1 MAHGARH
8 QPSSGPRTSPRCINR
23 PCTDNQRG
31 LSWQDLR
38 HCRQGTSQPLRT
50 RLSSQLLLL
59 SSWLTQS
66 SLTAPVFAMLLLAA
80 PAEADPL
87 NDEILPADP
96 SAALTAS
103 ADLATT
109 AAPPAVTAG
118 ETLSAQAASPPRPPL
133 GQGLTDPAIAGVLPE
148 DLVLSA
154 NHQDYDAQT
163 QRFVAS
169 GNVMVY
175 LAGGRLLADRL
186 EFATDSRTLLA
197 TGRLRFQRG
206 QQYLQ
211 ASQLRYSLSEGV
223 GTIEDVY
230 GVIDLD
236 GSDSDFNLEAPP
248 SAPLT
253 AAQPP
258 ACTPLLPPIPQWH
271 PYAWAVTAW
280 GGQMVD
286 NDSGTAL
293 GLQGRGRPEVLGGI
307 GLQRR
312 LLDGGPLSLD
322 LDTNLLGHVAQSQ
335 AGGPYN
341 QTVPYANTPGQSFGE
356 LTGGL
361 GVRLWLQPW
370 LNIFAVEGVSVLS
383 SSSNYERTFRENS
396 STVLNYTA
404 LELEAL
410 VSPQWSLV
418 GRIHQRSGVFG
429 TYSGVRDGSTA
440 YLLGLRHR
448 FGEPQAVKPR
458 LQVPPAPGCPGAP
471 EAGSTGRDTL
481 AAALEGTAMGD
492 GTTTPGTSASTSAAT
507 PATAARSG
515 ESLWQ
520 RARRMER
527 ERAEAV
533 DRLDQRVS
541 DVRFQQSL
549 VSEQKLGFTQQVIN
563 PEMVNGFGQALPQQ
577 LQTQAQTPTQ
587 AQSQV
592 GITSQ
597 SLVTGTISRWRFQA
611 RRMEITATALKADR
625 VALTNDPFTPAQSW
639 LDADGVTVAQIAKGK
654 TRIWA
659 RRNQLVLDERLTIP
673 VIGRTTIRQQVTSP
687 WSIGVDGRDRNG
699 AYIGYQVTPLR
710 FGDSGSLELQPQ
722 LLIQRALNGSTN
734 SYPLPGQPADAP
746 AVSQPTSAADLFGL
760 IASLKTPLA
769 GFQFNGTADLST
781 LNPAHLAAGTRSWA
795 DLSRS
800 VKLPLLGES
809 TLRLFGAYR
818 YRTWNGTLGEQDVY
832 AAYGVSIEDS
842 GSLPNWGSLSS
853 SYFWKVGT
861 GNYQATAYSA
871 TNAPAN
877 VATTWR
883 TNLIGSLNASLPL
896 WTGNTLPLTRDQ
908 AYRYSGVPIRP
919 GLSLVANITGSM
931 AVYSD
936 SNYQNTLSLSGGPTL
951 TLGHF
956 QKPYFDYTQLSIT
969 AGSTFRQG
977 ISPLGFD
984 RAVDLGTLSF
994 GLTQQ
999 IAGPLVF
1006 SGGVGINI
1014 DPNSI
1019 TYGRITNSYL
1029 EVRWQQRAYE
1039 IGVFYSP
1046 YEQLGGL
1053 RIKLNDFNFQGPG
1066 LPFVPYEPNLLSS
1079 PARRLL

>member
-1 MAHGARH
+1 M
-8 QPSSGPRTSPRCINR
+8 PSQFP
-23 PCTDNQRG
+23 
-31 LSWQDLR
+31 
-38 HCRQGTSQPLRT
+38 
-50 RLSSQLLLL
+50 RLSVG
-59 SSWLTQS
+59 LTPS
-66 SLTAPVFAMLLLAA
+66 ALAA
-80 PAEADPL
+80 PLFAGVMLVPPAEAQALADAQVAADSHAADSYSVAPSSRSATADPEALADSDSGQPGTPSSPADEQAFADPDRSNPSVLLVAATAASSAVGTSGSTL
-87 NDEILPADP
+87 NPLAALPFSSLAGLDP
-96 SAALTAS
+96 SAA
-103 ADLATT
+103 
-109 AAPPAVTAG
+109 G
-118 ETLSAQAASPPRPPL
+118 
-133 GQGLTDPAIAGVLPE
+133 ILPE
-148 DLVLSA
+148 ELVLSA
-154 NHQDYDAQT
+154 NHQEYDAQS
-163 QRFVAS
+163 QRFLAT

-186 EFATDSRTLLA
+186 EFNPASRTLLA
-197 TGRLRFQRG
+197 SGRLRFQRG

-211 ASQLRYSLSEGV
+211 ASRLRYSLSEGV

-236 GSDSDFNLEAPP
+236 SSDSDFNLEAPP

-253 AAQPP
+253 AAQAPT
-258 ACTPLLPPIPQWH
+258 CTPLLPPIPQWH

-286 NDSGTAL
+286 NDSGAAL
-293 GLQGRGRPEVLGGI
+293 GLSGRARPEFLGGI
-307 GLQRR
+307 GVQRR
-312 LLDGGPLSLD
+312 LLDGGPINLE
-322 LDTNLLGHVAQSQ
+322 LDTNLLGHGAQPQ

-341 QTVPYANTPGQSFGE
+341 QAVPNATTPGQSFGE

-383 SSSNYERTFRENS
+383 STSNYERTFRENFAS
-396 STVLNYTA
+396 VLNYTA

-440 YLLGLRHR
+440 YLVGLRHR
-448 FGEPQAVKPR
+448 FGEPQPVRPR

-471 EAGSTGRDTL
+471 ATENAGRETL
-481 AAALEGTAMGD
+481 VSALERTAMGEGD
-492 GTTTPGTSASTSAAT
+492 TPTGFSSGLAT
-507 PATAARSG
+507 GITATNRSE

-520 RARRMER
+520 QARRMER
-527 ERAEAV
+527 ERVEAV

-549 VSEQKLGFTQQVIN
+549 ISEQKLGFTQQVIN
-563 PEMVNGFGQALPQQ
+563 PDMVNGFGQALPQQ
-577 LQTQAQTPTQ
+577 LQSQAQAQPQTQ
-587 AQSQV
+587 TQSQSQNS
-592 GITSQ
+592 INISTQ

-625 VALTNDPFTPAQSW
+625 VALTNDPFTPAQTW
-639 LDADGVTVAQIAKGK
+639 MDADGVTVVQIGKGK
-654 TRIWA
+654 TRITA
-659 RRNQLVLDERLTIP
+659 RRNQLILDERLPIP
-673 VIGRTTIRQQVTSP
+673 VISRTTIRQQVSSP
-687 WSIGVDGRDRNG
+687 WLVGVDVRDRNG
-699 AYIGYQVTPLR
+699 AFIGYQLPPLR
-710 FGDSGSLELQPQ
+710 FGTSGSLDLQPQ
-722 LLIQRALNGSTN
+722 LLIQRALNGTTN

-746 AVSQPTSAADLFGL
+746 TVSQPTTAADLFGL
-760 IASLKTPLA
+760 IATLKTPLA
-769 GFQFNGTADLST
+769 GFQFNATADLST
-781 LNPAHLAAGTRSWA
+781 LNPEHLAAGTRSSA
-795 DLSRS
+795 DLSRT

-832 AAYGVSIEDS
+832 AAYGVSLEDT
-842 GSLPNWGSLSS
+842 GKLPTWGRLSS
-853 SYFWKVGT
+853 NYYWKVGS

-871 TNAPAN
+871 TNAPAA

-883 TNLIGSLNASLPL
+883 TNVVGSLNASLPL
-896 WTGNTLPLTRDQ
+896 WTGTTLPLTRDQ
-908 AYRYSGVPIRP
+908 AYRYSAVPIKP
-919 GLSLVANITGSM
+919 GLSLAANITGTL
-931 AVYSD
+931 AVYGNNS
-936 SNYQNTLSLSGGPTL
+936 YQNTLSISGGPTL

-969 AGSTFRQG
+969 GGGTFRQG
-977 ISPLGFD
+977 LSPLGFD

-1006 SGGVGINI
+1006 SGGIGINI
-1014 DPNSI
+1014 DPNST
-1019 TYGRITNSYL
+1019 TYGGITNSYL
-1029 EVRWQQRAYE
+1029 ELRWQQRAYE
-1039 IGVFYSP
+1039 VGVFYSP

-1066 LPFVPYEPNLLSS
+1066 LPFIPYEPTVLSS

>member
-1 MAHGARH
+1 
-8 QPSSGPRTSPRCINR
+8 
-23 PCTDNQRG
+23 
-31 LSWQDLR
+31 
-38 HCRQGTSQPLRT
+38 
-50 RLSSQLLLL
+50 
-59 SSWLTQS
+59 
-66 SLTAPVFAMLLLAA
+66 MLLLAA
-80 PAEADPL
+80 PAEAETPGDEPL
-87 NDEILPADP
+87 PPDP

-103 ADLATT
+103 ATVATPG
-109 AAPPAVTAG
+109 APSAVSAD
-118 ETLSAQAASPPRPPL
+118 EPLSAQVPSPSRQPL
-133 GQGLTDPAIAGVLPE
+133 GRDLPDSAITGLLPE
-148 DLVLSA
+148 ELVLSA

-163 QRFVAS
+163 QRFVAT
-169 GNVMVY
+169 GNVVVY

-186 EFATDSRTLLA
+186 EFETDSRTLLA

-211 ASQLRYSLSEGV
+211 ASRLRYSLSEGV

-236 GSDSDFNLEAPP
+236 GSESDFNLEAPP

-253 AAQPP
+253 AAQPQ

-271 PYAWAVTAW
+271 PYPWAVTAW

-286 NDSGTAL
+286 SDSGAAL
-293 GLQGRGRPEVLGGI
+293 GLQGKGRPEVLGGI

-312 LLDGGPLSLD
+312 LLDGGPISLD
-322 LDTNLLGHVAQSQ
+322 LDTNLLGHVAQTQ

-341 QTVPYANTPGQSFGE
+341 QAVPYANTPGQSFGE

-383 SSSNYERTFRENS
+383 STSNYERTFRENYS
-396 STVLNYTA
+396 SVLNYTA
-404 LELEAL
+404 LEVEAL

-418 GRIHQRSGVFG
+418 GRVHQRSGVFG
-429 TYSGVRDGSTA
+429 TYNGVRDGSTA

-471 EAGSTGRDTL
+471 EPGSTGRDTL
-481 AAALEGTAMGD
+481 AAALEGTAMGES
-492 GTTTPGTSASTSAAT
+492 PGASTASVSTGAEL
-507 PATAARSG
+507 PPTAARAG

-520 RARRMER
+520 QARRMEQ

-541 DVRFQQSL
+541 DVRFQQSFS
-549 VSEQKLGFTQQVIN
+549 SEQRIGFTQQTYT
-563 PEMVNGFGQALPQQ
+563 PDTVNTFGQVRPDQ
-577 LQTQAQTPTQ
+577 LKSLSTV
-587 AQSQV
+587 SN
-592 GITSQ
+592 Q
-597 SLVTGTISRWRFQA
+597 SLVQGLISRWRIQA
-611 RRMEITATALKADR
+611 RRMEITPTALRADR
-625 VALTNDPFTPAQSW
+625 AALTNDPFTPAQTW
-639 LDADGVTVAQIAKGK
+639 MDADGVTITQVAKGK
-654 TRIWA
+654 TQIRA
-659 RRNQLVLDERLTIP
+659 QANQLVLDERLTIP
-673 VIGRTTIRQQVTSP
+673 VVSRTTLRQEVGSR
-687 WSIGVDGRDRNG
+687 WALNVDSRDRNG
-699 AYIGYQVTPLR
+699 AYLGYQAPVIR
-710 FGDSGSLELQPQ
+710 FGRTGRLDLQPQ

-746 AVSQPTSAADLFGL
+746 TVTQRNTAGDLFGL
-760 IASLKTPLA
+760 LANLSVPVA
-769 GFQFNGTADLST
+769 GFQFNGTADVST
-781 LNPAHLAAGTRSWA
+781 LNPALLAAGTRSWA
-795 DLSRS
+795 DLSRT
-800 VKLPLLGES
+800 VHLPVLGDS

-832 AAYGVSIEDS
+832 AAYGVSLEDT
-842 GSLPNWGSLSS
+842 GSLPNWGSLNSNF
-853 SYFWKVGT
+853 FWKIGS
-861 GNYQATAYSA
+861 GRYQATAYSA
-871 TNAPAN
+871 TNTPTDL
-877 VATTWR
+877 ATTWR
-883 TNLIGSLNASLPL
+883 TNVIGSLNASLPL
-896 WTGNTLPLTRDQ
+896 WTGKALPLTRDQ
-908 AYRYSGVPIRP
+908 AYRHSPIPIRP
-919 GLSLVANITGSM
+919 GLSLAANITGTL
-931 AVYSD
+931 AVYG
-936 SNYQNTLSLSGGPTL
+936 NGAYQNTLSLSGGPTL

-956 QKPYFDYTQLSIT
+956 QKPFFDYTQLTIT
-969 AGSTFRQG
+969 GGGTFRQG

-984 RAVDLGTLSF
+984 RAVDLGTLNF

-1014 DPNSI
+1014 DPTS
-1019 TYGRITNSYL
+1019 TSYGGITNSYVEL
-1029 EVRWQQRAYE
+1029 RWQQRAYE
-1039 IGVFYSP
+1039 IGIYYSP

-1066 LPFVPYEPNLLSS
+1066 LPFVPYQPNTLTS

>member
-1 MAHGARH
+1 MRSTLAPGALA
-8 QPSSGPRTSPRCINR
+8 GP
-23 PCTDNQRG
+23 
-31 LSWQDLR
+31 
-38 HCRQGTSQPLRT
+38 
-50 RLSSQLLLL
+50 LLA
-59 SSWLTQS
+59 S
-66 SLTAPVFAMLLLAA
+66 VLLAA
-80 PAEADPL
+80 AAEAEPL
-87 NDEILPADP
+87 VSASSLAASGAAPISTQPTAPA
-96 SAALTAS
+96 AS
-103 ADLATT
+103 QP
-109 AAPPAVTAG
+109 APPARTAG
-118 ETLSAQAASPPRPPL
+118 LPDAAS
-133 GQGLTDPAIAGVLPE
+133 AGILPE
-148 DLVLSA
+148 ELVLSA
-154 NHQDYDAQT
+154 NHQEYDAQT

-169 GNVMVY
+169 GNVMLY

-186 EFATDSRTLLA
+186 EFDTGSRTLLA

-211 ASQLRYSLSEGV
+211 ASRLRYSLSEGV

-236 GSDSDFNLEAPP
+236 GSDTDFNLEAPP

-258 ACTPLLPPIPQWH
+258 SCTPLLPPIPSWH
-271 PYAWAVTAW
+271 PFAWAATAW

-286 NDSGTAL
+286 NTSGSAL
-293 GLQGRGRPEVLGGI
+293 GLSGRGRPEVLGGI

-312 LLDGGPLSLD
+312 LLDGGPLSLE

-341 QTVPYANTPGQSFGE
+341 QAVAYANTPAQSFGE

-383 SSSNYERTFRENS
+383 STSHYERTFREAS
-396 STVLNYTA
+396 SSVLNYTA
-404 LELEAL
+404 LEVEAL

-418 GRIHQRSGVFG
+418 GRVHQRSGAFG
-429 TYSGVRDGSTA
+429 AFNGVREGSTA
-440 YLLGLRHR
+440 YLVGLRHR
-448 FGEPQAVKPR
+448 FGEPRPLRPR
-458 LQVPPAPGCPGAP
+458 LQVAPAPGCPGAP
-471 EAGSTGRDTL
+471 APGSEARNTLASALETTAMEQGTGRSQASL
-481 AAALEGTAMGD
+481 SPSAA
-492 GTTTPGTSASTSAAT
+492 TTTP
-507 PATAARSG
+507 RSS

-549 VSEQKLGFTQQVIN
+549 ISEQKLGFTQLGIN
-563 PEMVNGFGQALPQQ
+563 PETVNGFGQALPQQ
-577 LQTQAQTPTQ
+577 LQGAAQTQPQ
-587 AQSQV
+587 AQSKTSA
-592 GITSQ
+592 GISAQ

-611 RRMEITATALKADR
+611 RRMEITPTALKADR

-639 LDADGVTVAQIAKGK
+639 LDADGVTVVQISKDK

-659 RRNQLVLDERLTIP
+659 RRNQLVLDERLPIP
-673 VIGRTTIRQQVTSP
+673 MISRTTIEQQVSTP
-687 WSIGVDGRDRNG
+687 WLAGIDDRDRNG
-699 AYIGYQVTPLR
+699 AYIGYQLAPLR
-710 FGDSGSLELQPQ
+710 FGASGSLALQPQ

-746 AVSQPTSAADLFGL
+746 TVSQPTTTADLFGL
-760 IASLKTPLA
+760 IATLKTPLA

-781 LNPAHLAAGTRSWA
+781 LNPEHLAAGTRSWA
-795 DLSRS
+795 ELSRS

-809 TLRLFGAYR
+809 TLRIFGAYR

-832 AAYGVSIEDS
+832 AAYGVSLEDT
-842 GSLPNWGSLSS
+842 GNLPNWGALSS
-853 SYFWKVGT
+853 RYYWKVGS

-871 TNAPAN
+871 TNAPAD
-877 VATTWR
+877 VASTWR
-883 TNLIGSLNASLPL
+883 TNVIGSLNASLPL
-896 WTGNTLPLTRDQ
+896 WTGKTLPLTRDQ
-908 AYRYSGVPIRP
+908 AYRYSAVPIKP
-919 GLSLVANITGSM
+919 GLSLAANITGSL
-931 AVYSD
+931 AVYG
-936 SNYQNTLSLSGGPTL
+936 NNGYQNTLSISGGPTL

-956 QKPYFDYTQLSIT
+956 QKPFFDYTQFSIT
-969 AGSTFRQG
+969 GGGTFRQG
-977 ISPLGFD
+977 LSPLGFD
-984 RAVDLGTLSF
+984 RAVDLGTLNF

-1014 DPNSI
+1014 DPNSS
-1019 TYGRITNSYL
+1019 TYGGITNSYL
-1029 EVRWQQRAYE
+1029 ELRWQQRAYE
-1039 IGVFYSP
+1039 VGVFYSP
-1046 YEQLGGL
+1046 YAQLGGL

-1066 LPFVPYEPNLLSS
+1066 LPFTPYEPTALTS